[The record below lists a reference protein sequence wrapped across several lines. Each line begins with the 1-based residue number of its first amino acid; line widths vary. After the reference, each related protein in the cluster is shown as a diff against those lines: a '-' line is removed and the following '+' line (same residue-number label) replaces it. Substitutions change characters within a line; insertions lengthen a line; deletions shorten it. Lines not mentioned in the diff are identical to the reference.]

1 MKLFLKFNKIHTLLF
16 CLLIMCFSTLSI
28 YAANHSVT
36 TSSELKKAIYVEMTA
51 RTNHF
56 TIEYSGNDPE
66 AFMDN
71 SQKLVK
77 SVYAGDD
84 DYLEWNMQQV
94 SYVYTKT
101 DNLLKID
108 FTVKY
113 RTTKAQ
119 EGYVDSQIN
128 SILASIVKPDMSD
141 DEKLSTIHRYIIDH
155 VEYDKT
161 LTKYTA
167 YDALYSGRA
176 VCQGYALLMDKMLEA
191 AGIKSVIVDGTIPE
205 GSHAWNLVL
214 LDGLWYHVDATN
226 DDVNSN
232 KYYLKTDEYM
242 RNLNYVW
249 NSTLFPKSLVEY
261 LEPRIVKV
269 FVDGKEVSFDIK
281 PYINRENRTMV
292 PVRFVSE
299 KLGATVSWNNV
310 QRMVTVTNNSDDIQM
325 TIDNLTVLLNGS
337 SSQMDTA
344 AILKNGRTL
353 VPLRFIS
360 EYLGASVNWD
370 SNNQTV
376 NIYSKTYASL

>member
-1 MKLFLKFNKIHTLLF
+1 MN
-16 CLLIMCFSTLSI
+16 
-28 YAANHSVT
+28 
-36 TSSELKKAIYVEMTA
+36 
-51 RTNHF
+51 
-56 TIEYSGNDPE
+56 
-66 AFMDN
+66 N

-84 DYLEWNMQQV
+84 DYLEWNMEKI
-94 SYVYTKT
+94 SYIYTKT
-101 DNLLKID
+101 ENLLKID
-108 FTVKY
+108 FTVNY

-119 EGYVDSQIN
+119 EAYVDSQVN
-128 SILASIVKPDMSD
+128 SILATIIKPDMTD
-141 DEKLSTIHRYIIDH
+141 DEKLSAIHGYIINH

-167 YDALYSGRA
+167 YDALYSGKA
-176 VCQGYALLMDKMLEA
+176 VCQGYALLMDRMLEA
-191 AGIKSVIVDGTIPE
+191 VGIKSIIVDGTIPE

-226 DDVNSN
+226 DDINSN

-242 RNLNYVW
+242 RNQNYVW

-261 LEPRIVKV
+261 MEPRIVKV
-269 FVDGKEVSFDIK
+269 FVDGQEISFDIK

-299 KLGATVSWNNV
+299 RLGAEVSWNND
-310 QRMVTVTNNSDDIQM
+310 QRMVTVTNNNDDIQM

-337 SSQMDTA
+337 ISQMDTA

-370 SNNQTV
+370 SANQTV
-376 NIYSKTYASL
+376 NIFSSKYASL